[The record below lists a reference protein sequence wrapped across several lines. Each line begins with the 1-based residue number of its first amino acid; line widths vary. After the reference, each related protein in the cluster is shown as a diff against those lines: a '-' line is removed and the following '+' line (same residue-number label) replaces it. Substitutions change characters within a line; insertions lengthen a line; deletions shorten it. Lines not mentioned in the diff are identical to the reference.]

1 MSARLA
7 CSGMGCYGMEADPL
21 GDYVSHADY
30 AALRAER
37 DALAD
42 ALRRLEVSANTVAY
56 CYEKRAENFAAAL
69 RDMEADAEAARAA
82 LALMKAAAPQDFV
95 ASTLTTNDSL

>member
-42 ALRRLEVSANTVAY
+42 ALTNVIKF
-56 CYEKRAENFAAAL
+56 YETDEWVPTEF
-69 RDMEADAEAARAA
+69 MEQARAA
-82 LALMKAAAPQDFV
+82 LALMKAADGAALVTSKNP
-95 ASTLTTNDSL
+95 TPSLSVIPE